1 MKFIDSN
8 VLVYFADGRNPKKQS
23 IARAILAN
31 AMGNQQYVISH
42 QVLNEFANVSLKK
55 LEMAED
61 EVRQYIEAFQHLHIV
76 FQRDGW
82 SVRALEIR
90 KQYGLQFY
98 DSLLLAAAESA
109 GCDEFLTEDLND
121 GQIYCGI
128 KAVNPFNAA

>member
-23 IARAILAN
+23 MARAILAN

-55 LEMAED
+55 LGMVED
-61 EVRQYIEAFQHLHIV
+61 EVRQYIEAFQHIRV
-76 FQRDGW
+76 VYQRDGW

-98 DSLLLAAAESA
+98 DSLMLAAAESA

-121 GQIYCGI
+121 GQAYCGV
-128 KAVNPFNAA
+128 KAVNPFSA

>member
-8 VLVYFADGRNPKKQS
+8 VLVYFADGGNPKKQS
-23 IARAILAN
+23 MARAILVN

-55 LEMAED
+55 LGMVED
-61 EVRQYIEAFQHLHIV
+61 ELRQYIEAFQHIRV
-76 FQRDGW
+76 AYQRDGW

-98 DSLLLAAAESA
+98 DSLMLAAAESA

-121 GQIYCGI
+121 GQVYCGV
-128 KAVNPFNAA
+128 KAVNPFSA